1 MENHVSNDSALAEA
15 RGLYRMLD
23 TGHTTE
29 ELRNCIGVPSKIDR
43 KLRLYAA
50 MNPAEAR
57 WIEKI
62 LMFRKFVAE
71 EFERLVRD
79 GGGVSELP
87 EMEEADPDIGE
98 GGFADAFDQGT
109 ELRTA

>member
-1 MENHVSNDSALAEA
+1 MSSDSAAAEA
-15 RGLYRMLD
+15 RALYRMLD
-23 TGHTTE
+23 CGHTLE
-29 ELRNCIGVPSKIDR
+29 ELRKCISVPPKIER
-43 KLRLYAA
+43 KLRTYAA

-71 EFERLVRD
+71 EFERLVD
-79 GGGVSELP
+79 AGDGVSELP
-87 EMEEADPDIGE
+87 KMEESDPDIDE

-109 ELRTA
+109 EFHTA